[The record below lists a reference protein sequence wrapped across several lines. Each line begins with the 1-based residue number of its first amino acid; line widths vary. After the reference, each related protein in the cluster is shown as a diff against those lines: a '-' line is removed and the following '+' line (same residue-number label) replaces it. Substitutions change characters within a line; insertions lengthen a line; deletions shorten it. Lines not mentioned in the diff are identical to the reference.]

1 MKRLWKM
8 LSLVMVLLMSSNI
21 VFASDVVSE
30 QMLEPKGRNERLIST
45 YEEINQ
51 GIFKIETTEF
61 DTEQNNLCTTIE
73 SYFVEG
79 DEKISE
85 VKQMINRRD
94 NSSYKETLDRT
105 SSVQVYCTYYYV
117 EEVKGRD
124 TYIDISK
131 IEGGY
136 TIRDKSVKV
145 VGQEVNYG
153 QGAGAVGYQKIE
165 KPASKSWYYTAPTS
179 WKPVKVS
186 STIGYAYGIIYTVTL
201 QRYSTPWEFT
211 LTNQQTGFN

>member
-117 EEVKGRD
+117 HL
-124 TYIDISK
+124 Y
-131 IEGGY
+131 
-136 TIRDKSVKV
+136 
-145 VGQEVNYG
+145 
-153 QGAGAVGYQKIE
+153 
-165 KPASKSWYYTAPTS
+165 
-179 WKPVKVS
+179 
-186 STIGYAYGIIYTVTL
+186 
-201 QRYSTPWEFT
+201 
-211 LTNQQTGFN
+211 

>member
-1 MKRLWKM
+1 MYYHR
-8 LSLVMVLLMSSNI
+8 VL
-21 VFASDVVSE
+21 
-30 QMLEPKGRNERLIST
+30 
-45 YEEINQ
+45 
-51 GIFKIETTEF
+51 
-61 DTEQNNLCTTIE
+61 
-73 SYFVEG
+73 FVEG

-165 KPASKSWYYTAPTS
+165 NQLANH
-179 WKPVKVS
+179 
-186 STIGYAYGIIYTVTL
+186 GIIL
-201 QRYSTPWEFT
+201 HQLHGNQLRYHP
-211 LTNQQTGFN
+211 Q